1 MINNPL
7 KSKLA
12 AGQVVMGS
20 LVTIPSAALTEMM
33 GLAGFDFV
41 VNGSR
46 QFMQEVRP

>member
-20 LVTIPSAALTEMM
+20 FVTIPSAALTEIM
-33 GLAGFDFV
+33 GLEGFDFTAWA
-41 VNGSR
+41 SPA
-46 QFMQEVRP
+46 RPKTAG